1 MNEINQNPLPA
12 SLIPYLKTHLD
23 NHPSMTSQDIAK
35 LCYQAAHG
43 AEHLLADLDRARR
56 YLEHE
61 MDSVE
66 ANECMTLIEP
76 ISDRVARVNLAPWK
90 AKGLSADAL
99 FDLFVATA
107 RVSGNGDERL
117 SSYLSEVSDYLAS
130 EPSSIALTEWMTFL
144 AWYDQNGRPAI
155 HHSEAYRAAEH
166 PAYRIVL
173 RDLLCDVDTKN

>member
-23 NHPSMTSQDIAK
+23 HHPSMTSQDIAK

-43 AEHLLADLDRARR
+43 AEHLLADLDRARK
-56 YLEHE
+56 YLACE

-66 ANECMTLIEP
+66 AGDGVPLIEP

-117 SSYLSEVSDYLAS
+117 SSYLSEVSNYLAS
-130 EPSSIALTEWMTFL
+130 EPSSIALTEWLTFL
-144 AWYDQNGRPAI
+144 AWYDQNGRPTI
-155 HHSEAYRAAEH
+155 HHSEAYRATEH